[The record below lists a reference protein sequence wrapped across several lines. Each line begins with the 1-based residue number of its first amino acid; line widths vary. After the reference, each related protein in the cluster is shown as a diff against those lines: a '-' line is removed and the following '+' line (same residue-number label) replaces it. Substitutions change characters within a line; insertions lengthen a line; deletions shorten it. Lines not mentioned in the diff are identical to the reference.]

1 MALKTHTKSWIV
13 AISDSISLLGLKLGI
28 PVLIVS
34 GLYLLWIVFGPRL
47 AQIDKLPAADSS
59 FLINSLAW
67 SCKGLVIASTAVIIS
82 VMMRL
87 FWDEI
92 VGQTLSVV
100 GVLLYFG
107 TPEALARFVH
117 IRNARSAEIALS
129 IVDTFCIVG
138 ALCLIPGLVL
148 VVRDCILRI
157 WRGISVRRVLESRWG
172 DEREREK
179 QKKPKFYGKCWDMAY
194 CRSFVKQVCPAFKA
208 KKPCWRIK
216 VGCYCDEH
224 TILMAMAGQGE
235 DNESYR
241 GILHSLGLDGQSK
254 RPKISAKAKRIRC
267 RRCGIYAEH
276 QRQKYRLLSPM
287 VFPAVI
293 FVLVLF
299 YGQIAKYVGTALEK
313 TDQFIS
319 FLSYKSVAS
328 STMASDGHVLTSI
341 AVVWLAIIL
350 ISYTLRT
357 LEFLIFDLQV

>member
-157 WRGISVRRVLESRWG
+157 W
-172 DEREREK
+172 
-179 QKKPKFYGKCWDMAY
+179 
-194 CRSFVKQVCPAFKA
+194 
-208 KKPCWRIK
+208 
-216 VGCYCDEH
+216 
-224 TILMAMAGQGE
+224 
-235 DNESYR
+235 
-241 GILHSLGLDGQSK
+241 
-254 RPKISAKAKRIRC
+254 
-267 RRCGIYAEH
+267 
-276 QRQKYRLLSPM
+276 
-287 VFPAVI
+287 
-293 FVLVLF
+293 
-299 YGQIAKYVGTALEK
+299 
-313 TDQFIS
+313 
-319 FLSYKSVAS
+319 
-328 STMASDGHVLTSI
+328 
-341 AVVWLAIIL
+341 
-350 ISYTLRT
+350 
-357 LEFLIFDLQV
+357 